1 VFDSRYL
8 ILDTGSAQSTQ
19 NHFSQ
24 ELLRRT
30 EIQYLAYPA
39 YPAYLTYPAYLA
51 YLTYPAYPAYQ
62 AYLAY
67 PAYPNSFFSTNL
79 TTY

>member
-1 VFDSRYL
+1 MLDSRCW
-8 ILDTGSAQSTQ
+8 ILDSGSAQSTQ

-39 YPAYLTYPAYLA
+39 YQAYLA
-51 YLTYPAYPAYQ
+51 YQ
-62 AYLAY
+62 AY
-67 PAYPNSFFSTNL
+67 PAYPNYFFSTNL

>member
-30 EIQYLAYPA
+30 EIQYLAFQAYQA
-39 YPAYLTYPAYLA
+39 YPAYLTYP
-51 YLTYPAYPAYQ
+51 
-62 AYLAY
+62 AY
-67 PAYPNSFFSTNL
+67 PAYPNSFFSTKL
-79 TTY
+79 TNR

>member
-1 VFDSRYL
+1 MEKLYP
-8 ILDTGSAQSTQ
+8 A
-19 NHFSQ
+19 
-24 ELLRRT
+24 
-30 EIQYLAYPA
+30 YLAYPA
-39 YPAYLTYPAYLA
+39 YQAYLT
-51 YLTYPAYPAYQ
+51 YPAYQ